1 MITEHLQGYDVEQA
15 LEAVD
20 GLRHTDSLDI
30 PRDALVTFV
39 TYHDRLRLA
48 GSNLGEGRLDLGIK
62 RVTCHDDDHGH
73 ILIDKRERAV
83 LEFASEDTLSQK
95 LNRCSKTRL
104 LQPTNLL
111 NAYS

>member
-1 MITEHLQGYDVEQA
+1 MVTEQLQGYDVEQA

-20 GLRHTDSLDI
+20 GLRHADGFDI

-48 GSNLGEGRLDLGIK
+48 RGNLSEGRLDLGIE

-83 LEFASEDTLSQK
+83 LEFASEDALTSQK
-95 LNRCSKTRL
+95 TQSAAQKQGFCYRRTF
-104 LQPTNLL
+104 
-111 NAYS
+111 